1 MAYGLPMLAAGD
13 RVPDVG
19 VWAAPREESRPLREV
34 LGAGY
39 ALLAFYVWD
48 WSPT

>member
-1 MAYGLPMLAAGD
+1 MLAADD
-13 RVPDVG
+13 RVPDVR
-19 VWAAPREESRPLREV
+19 VWTAPREEPQSLREV

-39 ALLAFYVWD
+39 TLLCFYVWD

>member
-1 MAYGLPMLAAGD
+1 MLGAGD
-13 RVPDVG
+13 RVPAVLT
-19 VWAAPREESRPLREV
+19 WTAPREEPRPLTQV

-39 ALLAFYVWD
+39 ALLCFYVWD

>member
-1 MAYGLPMLAAGD
+1 VLGAGD
-13 RVPDVG
+13 EVPEANI
-19 VWAAPREESRPLREV
+19 WTAPREEPRPLAQM

-39 ALLAFYVWD
+39 TLLCFYVWD